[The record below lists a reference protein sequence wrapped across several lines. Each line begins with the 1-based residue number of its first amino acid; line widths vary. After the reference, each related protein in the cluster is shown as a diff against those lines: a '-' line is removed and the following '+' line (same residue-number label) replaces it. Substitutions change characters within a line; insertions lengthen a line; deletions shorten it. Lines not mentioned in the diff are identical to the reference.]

1 MFGKNYDNYT
11 DNIYWM
17 MDLADSK
24 EIKLQFNFI
33 PLNTGSKIDTKYTLE
48 KKEVVKILWI

>member
-33 PLNTGSKIDTKYTLE
+33 PLNTGSKIDTKYNFE
-48 KKEVVKILWI
+48 KKRW